1 MMKGFIPT
9 ELSKKQ
15 NYQLLTSG
23 VAPRPIAFIT
33 TISEAGVLNAAPFS
47 YFNVISAEPPL
58 LSVSIGRKKGQ
69 QKDTARN
76 ILQVGEFVVHVTDE
90 DIIEAVNQS
99 AMNLPPDESEVDKIK
114 LSPTVSDVVGVP
126 SIKETKVRFEC
137 KLEKHL
143 VFEEGESATDVI
155 IGKIVKYHVDDDLIK
170 DGVVDTKKLKPVARL
185 GGKQYAKLGKIFE
198 LERPE

>member
-1 MMKGFIPT
+1 MKGFIPT
-9 ELSKKQ
+9 ELTKQ
-15 NYQLLTSG
+15 ENYRLLTST

-33 TISEAGVLNAAPFS
+33 SISEEGVLNAAPFS

-58 LSVSIGRKKGQ
+58 LSVSIGRKQGQ
-69 QKDTARN
+69 QKDTSRN
-76 ILQVGEFVVHVTDE
+76 ILQVGEFVVHITDE
-90 DIIEAVNQS
+90 DIVEAVNDS
-99 AMNLPPDESEVDKIK
+99 SMNLPPDESEVERIN

-126 SIKETKVRFEC
+126 SIEETKVRFEC

-155 IGKIVKYHVDDDLIK
+155 IGRIVKYHIAEDLYS
-170 DGVVDTKKLKPVARL
+170 DGIVNTKKLKPVARL
-185 GGKQYAKLGKIFE
+185 GGKEYAKLGKIFE